1 MSQVKWATSGFQPT
15 IIGAEWSH
23 PSEMTDRTMGHAL
36 RRYTHQSWRGS
47 TPIEL
52 HQRVSPLDSNGRN
65 GVIGSRLSG
74 DLNETWTGV
83 EPGGQSTLRRL
94 ADSFSPQSLSFV
106 SLRRLA
112 DSFASHSVVIRVA
125 R

>member
-1 MSQVKWATSGFQPT
+1 
-15 IIGAEWSH
+15 
-23 PSEMTDRTMGHAL
+23 MGQTL
-36 RRYTHQSWRGS
+36 RRYAHQSWRGS

-52 HQRVSPLDSNGRN
+52 HQGVSPLGSNCGRN

-83 EPGGQSTLRRL
+83 EPGGQATLRRL
-94 ADSFSPQSLSFV
+94 ADSFSPQSLFFF

-112 DSFASHSVVIRVA
+112 DSFAPHSVVIRVA